1 MTEPSGKA
9 VAAVSRLAG
18 LRSQIGRWRSAG
30 ERIALVPTMGNLH
43 AGHLALVEAAGRQ
56 ADRVVVSIFV
66 NPTQFGPN
74 EDFAA
79 YPRTLR
85 QDLLALGQ
93 SGCDLAWCPEVDTM
107 YPLDNGFRVT
117 VPEWL
122 ASKLCGRFRPGHF
135 DGVASVVLRLFN
147 QVQPDL
153 ALFGEKD
160 FQQLLVLRWL
170 ARDLSLPIEV
180 LGHPTQRDD
189 DGLALSSRNQYLS
202 ASERATAPLLYGHLR
217 QLADGL
223 EAGRDWSNLKESA
236 LWALEEAGFK
246 PQYLA
251 WCSAEDLGP
260 PRPDEPQRLLVA
272 AWLGKARLID
282 NLPIN
287 PRR

>member
-1 MTEPSGKA
+1 MTEARSKA
-9 VAAVSRLAG
+9 APAVSRLAG
-18 LRSQIGRWRSAG
+18 LRSQLGLWRQAG

-43 AGHLALVEAAGRQ
+43 SGHLALVEAARRQ

-74 EDFAA
+74 EDFDA

-85 QDLLALGQ
+85 EDLEALGRV
-93 SGCDLAWCPEVDTM
+93 GCDLAWCPDVPAM
-107 YPLDNGFRVT
+107 YPLERGFKVT
-117 VPEWL
+117 VPPEL
-122 ASKLCGRFRPGHF
+122 ADTLCGRYRPGHF

-160 FQQLLVLRWL
+160 FQQLLVLRRL
-170 ARDLSLPIEV
+170 AQDLSLPIDV
-180 LGHPTQRDD
+180 QGYPTQRDQ

-202 ASERATAPLLYGHLR
+202 DSERARAPLLYRCLR

-223 EAGRDWSNLKESA
+223 KAGRDWSNLKETA
-236 LWALEEAGFK
+236 LWELEGAGFK

-260 PRPDEPQRLLVA
+260 PRPDAPQRLLVA

-282 NLPIN
+282 NLPVDS
-287 PRR
+287 

>member
-93 SGCDLAWCPEVDTM
+93 SGCDLVWCPEVDSM

-117 VPEWL
+117 VPERL

-180 LGHPTQRDD
+180 LGHPTERDD

-202 ASERATAPLLYGHLR
+202 ASERATAPLLYRQLR
-217 QLADGL
+217 ELADGL